1 MSKLY
6 FIEKN
11 HQIKFKKEESA
22 CKTHWDFL
30 SFSEKLFEVGATIW
44 LKKIFL
50 EQFKKEDYGKDMRE
64 WISKL
69 ISINEI

>member
-1 MSKLY
+1 M
-6 FIEKN
+6 
-11 HQIKFKKEESA
+11 
-22 CKTHWDFL
+22 
-30 SFSEKLFEVGATIW
+30 GATIW

-69 ISINEI
+69 ISINEILSTVGDGKNIYDLNQFIWENRVIK